1 MYKAI
6 KPIAAGVG
14 VAALLA
20 AGLDVATHAS
30 DYSTSTY
37 SSSGSAGGDTI
48 TMSVDSTTLATASFA
63 PATKAEVPCG
73 FAETGTC

>member
-14 VAALLA
+14 IAALLA

-37 SSSGSAGGDTI
+37 SSGGSAGDTV
-48 TMSVDSTTLATASFA
+48 TMSVDSTTLDTVSFA
-63 PATKAEVPCG
+63 PATKATVPCG
-73 FAETGTC
+73 FAATGTC

>member
-14 VAALLA
+14 IAALLA

-37 SSSGSAGGDTI
+37 SSSGSAGDTI
-48 TMSVDSTTLATASFA
+48 TMSVDSTTLETPSFA
-63 PATKAEVPCG
+63 PATKAAVPCG
-73 FAETGTC
+73 FAATGTC

>member
-1 MYKAI
+1 MYKSI

-14 VAALLA
+14 IAALLA
-20 AGLDVATHAS
+20 AGLNVATHAS

-37 SSSGSAGGDTI
+37 SSSGGAGDTI
-48 TMSVDSTTLATASFA
+48 TMSVESTTLETPSFA

-73 FAETGTC
+73 FAATGTC